1 MKKEYYV
8 FDIKAVKLLDDETL
22 LWMLISFEKLKE
34 NSFANAE
41 TESDKMFLQVYLKEL
56 KEEIIK
62 QALKRKLIRPR

>member
-34 NSFANAE
+34 
-41 TESDKMFLQVYLKEL
+41 
-56 KEEIIK
+56 EIIK

>member
-1 MKKEYYV
+1 MMK
-8 FDIKAVKLLDDETL
+8 TL
-22 LWMLISFEKLKE
+22 LWMLISFEELKE

-41 TESDKMFLQVYLKEL
+41 TEPDKMFLQVYLKEL

>member
-1 MKKEYYV
+1 MSFSIFKEGETIMKKEYYV

-34 NSFANAE
+34 
-41 TESDKMFLQVYLKEL
+41 
-56 KEEIIK
+56 EIIK

>member
-34 NSFANAE
+34 
-41 TESDKMFLQVYLKEL
+41 
-56 KEEIIK
+56 EIIK
-62 QALKRKLIRPR
+62 QALKRKLIRPRQLHISAKVERSNFGRGTIKDKMIF